1 MPSFVAGLNRETEA
15 IIKDYFLHGLSYK
28 EILEFLE
35 IFYPVTLSLRQL
47 HRILRKQNL
56 FRRYRKSN
64 ITEVALVILQ
74 NLSRS
79 SKSFG
84 YRLMHQKLCADGF
97 VVDRETVRIL
107 LEILNA
113 DGVELRSSHRLA
125 RRIYVSVEPK
135 YL

>member
-1 MPSFVAGLNRETEA
+1 MDFVSA
-15 IIKDYFLHGLSYK
+15 IICCK

-35 IFYPVTLSLRQL
+35 IFYAVTLSSPQP

-64 ITEVALVILQ
+64 ITEVTQAVLQ

-79 SKSFG
+79 AKLFG
-84 YRLMHQKLCADGF
+84 YCLIHQKLRNNGF
-97 VVDRETVRIL
+97 KVDRETVRIL
-107 LEILNA
+107 LKVLDV

-125 RRIYVSVEPK
+125 RRTYVSVGPN
-135 YL
+135 YLWHIH